1 MTTLPK
7 QGLMVNGFGF
17 WEFPTQFCKCKGGW
31 VGLHQYMVARTK
43 LQLTLKLELKVKLK
57 LELKLKLK
65 IKTVHIE
72 IETGLD

>member
-1 MTTLPK
+1 
-7 QGLMVNGFGF
+7 MVNGFGF
-17 WEFPTQFCKCKGGW
+17 WEFPIQFCKCKGGW

-65 IKTVHIE
+65 IKQFILKLKLVWIE
-72 IETGLD
+72 KTKLK